1 MAKDYRLIRYLEPLA
16 DAAIVRNETT
26 WTSILGRPQAPN
38 ILLRGPRVIGPNNVL
53 QKKRKMP
60 KIGKSVKTFRYAILL
75 TVMLI
80 CYKSRSAVPFTLQQS
95 TPQFWCGWDCETGEN
110 VEVCSACCSYKLLD
124 HYL

>member
-53 QKKRKMP
+53 QKKEKCQ
-60 KIGKSVKTFRYAILL
+60 KLGSLL
-75 TVMLI
+75 KLFVMQY
-80 CYKSRSAVPFTLQQS
+80 C
-95 TPQFWCGWDCETGEN
+95 
-110 VEVCSACCSYKLLD
+110 
-124 HYL
+124 